1 MANNLGQ
8 QEEIVLRK
16 YVIEQVI
23 DHFKGRDVSIEEFTN
38 YFELIYNKIKD
49 GNN

>member
-1 MANNLGQ
+1 MAASQ

-23 DHFKGRDVSIEEFTN
+23 EHFKNRPDVPFEEFDK
-38 YFELIYNKIKD
+38 YFNLIYNTF
-49 GNN
+49 

>member
-1 MANNLGQ
+1 MASKLGQ
-8 QEEIVLRK
+8 QEEIALRK

-23 DHFKGRDVSIEEFTN
+23 DHFKGRSVTEEEFLQ
-38 YFELIYNKIKD
+38 YFESIYNKITN